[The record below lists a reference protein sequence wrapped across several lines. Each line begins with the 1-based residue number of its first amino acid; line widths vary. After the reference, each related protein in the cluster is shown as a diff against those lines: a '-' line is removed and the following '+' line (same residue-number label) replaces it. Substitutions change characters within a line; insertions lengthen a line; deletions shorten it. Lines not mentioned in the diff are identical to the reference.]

1 MSLYSILPDYV
12 PKSASSTKKWEYGYN
27 EKYDMVIISKDGTLG
42 DVYEINGLRIGLPKV
57 PKQPFPKHA
66 NKWEPKEY
74 PQELAKIKSIFEWNA
89 KSNEFKV
96 KWVDYIQAEFENRE
110 NGHWFMNNGVPTYI
124 TGSHYMYL
132 QWSKID
138 VGLPDFRES
147 NRIFFIFWEACK
159 ADDRSFGMCYLKN
172 RRSGFSFMSSSET
185 GNIGTISRDAKLGI
199 LSKTGADAKEMFTNK
214 VVPIVK
220 NYPFFF
226 RPVQDGMD
234 NPKTELSFRVPAK
247 KITRKNM
254 SEVDEENIVGLD
266 TTIDWLNTADNSY
279 DGQKLLNLV
288 HDECYDPNTLIMMGD
303 WTFKPIKDINIGDK
317 VMISGGLVR
326 TVVKKTEGNTDMY
339 TVKQKWGEDY
349 IVSKNHR
356 LVFEQYIYNGRNK
369 SKKKVEKIMTPEEY
383 ISLSKYKKQHT
394 FSVKSKPIQS
404 EDSDMITIH
413 PYLLGLWLGDGRK
426 NEFTIIVN
434 KEKDPELLVYLGN
447 MSQIFNIPFEIKKST
462 SESAVYFKFKGINN
476 ELNKIGVRN
485 NKHIPDFYKTSSIDT
500 RLQLLAGLLDS
511 DGYSDQNKNCI
522 TFGMKDKKIIEDIRI
537 IAMSCGLSCSNV
549 KEKNT
554 NFNTKS
560 YNISISGNLSI
571 IPSIIDRKSFH
582 NYSES
587 YSNRRCGV
595 DVEYLGKGDYVGI
608 QVDGVND
615 DERKLILNDFTV
627 SLNSGKWLAP
637 NNILNNWRVTKTCL
651 RLGSRIVGKCM
662 MGSTVNALAK
672 GGQNFKD
679 LYYDSDPKR
688 RNANGQTKSGLYSLF
703 IPMEYNMEGFID
715 EYGHAAIDDPEK
727 PVMGIDGR
735 EIRVG
740 AVTYWQNEVDAL
752 KNDADALNEFYRQ
765 YPRTESHAF
774 RDESK
779 QSLFNLTKIY
789 QQIDYNDSLIRDRVL
804 TRGSFHW
811 RNGEKDTQVVWTP
824 EKNGRFLISWLPP
837 ERLQNKFIMKNGK
850 KSPANEELGA
860 FGCDPYDI
868 SGVVGGGGSNGALH
882 GLTGT
887 SLDPDVP
894 SNMFFLE
901 YVARPQTADIF
912 FEEVLMACV
921 FYGMPVLAEN
931 NKARML
937 YHFKNRGYRA
947 YAMNRPDK
955 SVSQLSKTELEI
967 GGIPN
972 TSEDIKQTHAS
983 CIESYVEQYVGF
995 DSEGTYRDPELI
1007 GNMYFTRTLEDW
1019 ARYDINNRTKF
1030 DASISSGLAIMATR
1044 RHMFKT
1050 EPKKSKIMLNF
1061 ARYDNR
1067 GSSSQIIQ

>member
-1 MSLYSILPDYV
+1 MSLYSILPDYISNSI
-12 PKSASSTKKWEYGYN
+12 KHSKEWKYGYD
-27 EKYDMVIISKDGTLG
+27 EKYDIVVISKDGTLG
-42 DVYEINGLRIGLPKV
+42 DVYEINGLKVGLPRV
-57 PKQPFPKHA
+57 PKNGIPKGE
-66 NKWEPKEY
+66 NRWQPKEY
-74 PQELAKIKSIFEWNA
+74 PQELSKIKSIFEWNA

-96 KWVDYIQAEFENRE
+96 KWVDYIQSEFENRE
-110 NGHWFMNNGVPTYI
+110 NGHWFINKGVPTYM

-159 ADDRSFGMCYLKN
+159 ADDRAFGMCYLKN

-185 GNIGTISRDAKLGI
+185 ANIGTISKDAKLGV
-199 LSKTGADAKEMFTNK
+199 LSKTGADAKEMFINK
-214 VVPIVK
+214 IVPIVR

-226 RPVQDGMD
+226 KPIQDGMD
-234 NPKTELSFRVPAK
+234 NPKMELSFRVPAK
-247 KITRKNM
+247 KITKKNM
-254 SEVDEENIVGLD
+254 SDSDDDNISGLD

-288 HDECYDPNTLIMMGD
+288 HDE
-303 WTFKPIKDINIGDK
+303 
-317 VMISGGLVR
+317 
-326 TVVKKTEGNTDMY
+326 
-339 TVKQKWGEDY
+339 
-349 IVSKNHR
+349 
-356 LVFEQYIYNGRNK
+356 
-369 SKKKVEKIMTPEEY
+369 
-383 ISLSKYKKQHT
+383 
-394 FSVKSKPIQS
+394 
-404 EDSDMITIH
+404 
-413 PYLLGLWLGDGRK
+413 
-426 NEFTIIVN
+426 
-434 KEKDPELLVYLGN
+434 
-447 MSQIFNIPFEIKKST
+447 
-462 SESAVYFKFKGINN
+462 
-476 ELNKIGVRN
+476 
-485 NKHIPDFYKTSSIDT
+485 
-500 RLQLLAGLLDS
+500 
-511 DGYSDQNKNCI
+511 
-522 TFGMKDKKIIEDIRI
+522 
-537 IAMSCGLSCSNV
+537 
-549 KEKNT
+549 
-554 NFNTKS
+554 
-560 YNISISGNLSI
+560 
-571 IPSIIDRKSFH
+571 
-582 NYSES
+582 
-587 YSNRRCGV
+587 
-595 DVEYLGKGDYVGI
+595 
-608 QVDGVND
+608 
-615 DERKLILNDFTV
+615 
-627 SLNSGKWLAP
+627 SGKWLAP

-679 LYYDSDPKR
+679 LYSDSDPHK

-715 EYGHAAIDDPEK
+715 EYGHAVIDDPEK

-752 KNDADALNEFYRQ
+752 KSDSDALNEFYRQ

-789 QQIDYNDSLIRDRVL
+789 QQIDYNDSLIKDRVL

-811 RNGEKDTQVVWTP
+811 KNGIKDSEVVWTP
-824 EKNGRFLISWLPP
+824 EKNGRFLVSWIPP

-850 KSPANEELGA
+850 KYPANEELGA

-882 GLTGT
+882 GLTAT
-887 SLDPDVP
+887 ALDQDVP

-912 FEEVLMACV
+912 FEEVLMACM

-937 YHFKNRGYRA
+937 YHFKNRGYRG

-955 SVSQLSKTELEI
+955 HINQLSKTEIEI

-972 TSEDIKQTHAS
+972 TSEDIKQTHAA
-983 CIESYVEQYVGF
+983 CIESYIEQYVGF
-995 DSEGTYRDPELI
+995 DIESTYRDPEEI
-1007 GNMYFTRTLEDW
+1007 GNMYFIRTLEDW